1 MFVQCKAEDAGDVF
15 KVKRSRC
22 PSRIFIKAM
31 GNTFSGDE
39 VLKMKHDR
47 RRREFIDGKK
57 VDSFTTSNSSLL
69 RRRPTMTVTS
79 K

>member
-1 MFVQCKAEDAGDVF
+1 MFVQCKAEDAGNVF

-22 PSRIFIKAM
+22 RIFIKAT
-31 GNTFSGDE
+31 GDTFSGDE
-39 VLKMKHDR
+39 ILKMKHDR
-47 RRREFIDGKK
+47 RRREFINGKK

-69 RRRPTMTVTS
+69 RRRPTMTS